1 MLTLK
6 SYSISLYLVCE
17 MAELMPT
24 RVIGLVDLNDP
35 PGIYQILALVLPP
48 TSTHRHSRA
57 RARMHRHT
65 HTHTPSQEKKMNE
78 ALGMK

>member
-17 MAELMPT
+17 TAELMPT
-24 RVIGLVDLNDP
+24 RVTGLIDLNDP

-48 TSTHRHSRA
+48 TSTQKLMCMCAHA
-57 RARMHRHT
+57 QTHT
-65 HTHTPSQEKKMNE
+65 HTHTLLPKRRK
-78 ALGMK
+78 